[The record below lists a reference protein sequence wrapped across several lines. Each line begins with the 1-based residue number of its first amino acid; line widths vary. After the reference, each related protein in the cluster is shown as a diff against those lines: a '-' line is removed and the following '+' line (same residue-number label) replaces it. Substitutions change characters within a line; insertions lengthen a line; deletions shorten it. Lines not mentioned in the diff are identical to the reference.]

1 MTRIITVA
9 SAKGGVGKTTT
20 VASLAAALA
29 ELRQNVIAVDGN
41 VTTSNLGIHLGIPL
55 YPVTIQ
61 DVLKGRADI
70 REAVYKHRLGF
81 RVVPA
86 DVSLNKLMIPQ
97 AHEYIEAFDK
107 LLRRSDFILVDCA
120 AGLGREAVSAIA
132 AADEVLTVTLPEMPA
147 LMDAYKLVQVA
158 EREEARNL
166 GVVVNRVRRERH
178 EVTVQEISEFLGVP
192 VLAVIPEDPAVR
204 FAIAK
209 KEPVVACKPRSPA
222 ARAFRRLA
230 QRIVREQV
238 IERYEEAGILQ
249 RLFGWLR

>member
-29 ELRQNVIAVDGN
+29 QLRQSVIAVDGN

-61 DVLKGRADI
+61 DVLRGRADI

-86 DVSLNKLMIPQ
+86 DVSLSKLMIPRAQ
-97 AHEYIEAFDK
+97 EYIEAFDK

-132 AADEVLTVTLPEMPA
+132 AADEVITVTLPELPA

-158 EREEARNL
+158 EREEAKNI
-166 GVVVNRVRRERH
+166 GVIVNRVRRE
-178 EVTVQEISEFLGVP
+178 
-192 VLAVIPEDPAVR
+192 
-204 FAIAK
+204 
-209 KEPVVACKPRSPA
+209 
-222 ARAFRRLA
+222 
-230 QRIVREQV
+230 
-238 IERYEEAGILQ
+238 
-249 RLFGWLR
+249 